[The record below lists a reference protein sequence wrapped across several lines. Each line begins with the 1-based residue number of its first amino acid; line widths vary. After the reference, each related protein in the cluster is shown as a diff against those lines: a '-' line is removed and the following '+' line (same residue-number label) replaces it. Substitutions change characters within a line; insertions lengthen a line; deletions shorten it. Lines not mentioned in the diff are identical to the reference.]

1 MLFCYR
7 TPTPESFSQMYH
19 QVFAIL
25 NNIQT
30 YSTYKFAREHVNVT
44 QRKIN
49 GFMIND
55 YSNAKETVLHE
66 MQPYMISYTQKEAGL
81 KQQYKK
87 ECCK

>member
-1 MLFCYR
+1 
-7 TPTPESFSQMYH
+7 MYH
-19 QVFAIL
+19 QVFAIP
-25 NNIQT
+25 NNPFKQ
-30 YSTYKFAREHVNVT
+30 YSTFYKFAREHVNVT

-66 MQPYMISYTQKEAGL
+66 MQPYMISYTQKRRGL